1 MSSCI
6 EIYCLHLLNSA
17 AADYL
22 ECLRNYCPDAVVSV
36 VRKRQVRAEQPTEP
50 TSLAGLDQ
58 GEIEGQFF
66 ACPAERRD
74 GRRYC
79 VGFVCRDVSS
89 GTDSH
94 GRDHHEEHA
103 ATHREGRGH
112 PP

>member
-36 VRKRQVRAEQPTEP
+36 VRKRQVRAEQPT
-50 TSLAGLDQ
+50 SLAGLDQ

-66 ACPAERRD
+66 ACPAERRG

-89 GTDSH
+89 GTDSL
-94 GRDHHEEHA
+94 GVTTTKNTRPPTAKDVA
-103 ATHREGRGH
+103 MH